1 MSTVLHAM
9 PSPHQAQNKSLVSKR
24 PAPTVDLAYFNR
36 NAYLPHQALVGQ
48 RIECNQHSF
57 DSICGKDDW
66 IKEQGEIVV
75 QSLLFG
81 VEIGAIEESV
91 VTQLCEQD
99 DIHNRKNTD
108 IVKTSI
114 NNTLIHISDYLADE
128 ADAYFGKE
136 QLKGIENTNF
146 EIDLHWQDNDFS
158 ETQFGS
164 NEVQGFRLSVF
175 DNTCVSNVSS
185 QHESIAILAKLLV
198 SQLETFSLSATLED
212 LSSYAYMGEISDI
225 LDGEELPRI
234 KQFNQDLLALIED
247 EDDDEKTA
255 LYFSEIA
262 TKYFPDEADCWTQQ
276 LEYDELDRIQSQI
289 EDYIEHEETR
299 ELFNLIRSRIGQSS
313 FDINTEIQLLRN
325 MIIEQEALLPYF
337 DQLAKIVLSA
347 FTLTGAT
354 YSEIMSSGSDENI
367 ESQRIIISEADTEYG
382 DILDAIYNRNMEV
395 GEIGSLVID
404 IKEHSP
410 STILTGLKNTHLANL
425 SLVFADYI
433 TTEAN
438 RIEPK
443 QLEC

>member
-1 MSTVLHAM
+1 
-9 PSPHQAQNKSLVSKR
+9 
-24 PAPTVDLAYFNR
+24 
-36 NAYLPHQALVGQ
+36 
-48 RIECNQHSF
+48 
-57 DSICGKDDW
+57 
-66 IKEQGEIVV
+66 
-75 QSLLFG
+75 
-81 VEIGAIEESV
+81 
-91 VTQLCEQD
+91 
-99 DIHNRKNTD
+99 
-108 IVKTSI
+108 
-114 NNTLIHISDYLADE
+114 
-128 ADAYFGKE
+128 
-136 QLKGIENTNF
+136 
-146 EIDLHWQDNDFS
+146 
-158 ETQFGS
+158 
-164 NEVQGFRLSVF
+164 
-175 DNTCVSNVSS
+175 
-185 QHESIAILAKLLV
+185 
-198 SQLETFSLSATLED
+198 
-212 LSSYAYMGEISDI
+212 MGEISDI

-234 KQFNQDLLALIED
+234 KQFNQDLLALI

>member
-1 MSTVLHAM
+1 M